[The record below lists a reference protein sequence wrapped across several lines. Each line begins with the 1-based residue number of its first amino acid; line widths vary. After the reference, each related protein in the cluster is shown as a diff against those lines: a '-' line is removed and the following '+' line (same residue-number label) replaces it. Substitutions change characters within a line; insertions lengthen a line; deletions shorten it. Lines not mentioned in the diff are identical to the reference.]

1 MRTSSRSRY
10 AAIAAAVFAAVAA
23 VVAPAG
29 QVHAAP
35 APAPCAAP
43 ADSGATSASA
53 LAPFK
58 VWLAGDSTVA
68 NGGSTCPV
76 GWGREFDRLF
86 NDDVTVVNNAVGGRS
101 IQTWLYE
108 SNVKSTKDS
117 AGECVVSPRTY
128 ASRWADMLSTNGMR
142 AGDWLIIQ
150 FGINDGDPN
159 CPRHVGTARY
169 RELLSTMAREAKARG
184 VKPVYVTPVAAIRC
198 SGSTAV
204 GNRGFV
210 GETTAQ
216 GQADQVPVID
226 LHQRSV
232 ALYNSLRLC
241 PNNGDYTQG
250 AVGAFFCNDHT
261 HFEAAGAARIAE
273 VVAAALREQGIG
285 LASSLRQ
292 AAASYSLV
300 AQHSGKAADI
310 HAASTAAGAGLVQWT
325 ANGRP
330 NQQFEFITTGDG
342 HVRVKARH
350 SGLVL
355 QVSGN
360 GNGADITQQ
369 PDTGATSQQWRV
381 VDHGGDVIS
390 LVNRQSGLAMDV
402 WERSTADGARITQY
416 TYTGSPNQ
424 RFNRLPG

>member
-1 MRTSSRSRY
+1 MRISSRNRY
-10 AAIAAAVFAAVAA
+10 LAVAAAVFAAMAA
-23 VVAPAG
+23 VVAPVG
-29 QVHAAP
+29 QAQAAP

-43 ADSGATSASA
+43 QADGPGIAAT
-53 LAPFK
+53 PFK
-58 VWLAGDSTVA
+58 VWLAGDSTMA
-68 NGGSTCPV
+68 NGSGTCPV

-128 ASRWADMLSTNGMR
+128 ASRWAGMLSTNGMK

-150 FGINDGDPN
+150 FGINDGDRN
-159 CPRHVGTARY
+159 CPRHVGTTRY

-184 VKPVYVTPVAAIRC
+184 VKPVYVTPVSAIRC

-204 GNRGFV
+204 GTRGFV
-210 GETTAQ
+210 NETIAQ

-226 LHQRSV
+226 LHQRSI

-241 PNNGDYTQG
+241 PNDGNYTQG
-250 AVGAFFCNDHT
+250 PVGAFFCNDHT
-261 HFEAAGAARIAE
+261 HFEAYGAARIAE
-273 VVAAALREQGIG
+273 VVAGALRDQGIG
-285 LASSLRQ
+285 LAASLRQ
-292 AAASYSLV
+292 ATASYSLV

-310 HAASTAAGAGLVQWT
+310 YESSTAAGARLVQWT
-325 ANGRP
+325 ANSRT
-330 NQQFEFITTGDG
+330 NQQFEFIDTGDG
-342 HVRVKARH
+342 HVRIKARH

-360 GNGADITQQ
+360 ENGADITQQ

-402 WERSTADGARITQY
+402 WEKSTADGARISQY
-416 TYTGSPNQ
+416 TYSGSPNQ
-424 RFNRLPG
+424 RFSRLRG

>member
-1 MRTSSRSRY
+1 MRISSRIRY
-10 AAIAAAVFAAVAA
+10 LAVAA
-23 VVAPAG
+23 VTFAAMAAVVVPA
-29 QVHAAP
+29 QAAP

-43 ADSGATSASA
+43 QADSGAGAA
-53 LAPFK
+53 AAPFK
-58 VWLAGDSTVA
+58 VWLAGDSTMA
-68 NGGSTCPV
+68 NGSGTCPV

-117 AGECVVSPRTY
+117 TGECVVSPRTY
-128 ASRWADMLSTNGMR
+128 ASRWADMLSTNGMQ

-150 FGINDGDPN
+150 FGINDGDSS
-159 CPRHVGTARY
+159 CPRHVGTTRY
-169 RELLSTMAREAKARG
+169 RQLLSTMASEAKARG
-184 VKPVYVTPVAAIRC
+184 VKPVYVTPVAAITC

-210 GETTAQ
+210 NETIAQ
-216 GQADQVPVID
+216 AQADQVPVID

-273 VVAAALREQGIG
+273 VVAGALRDQGIA
-285 LASSLRQ
+285 LASSLRSTSS
-292 AAASYSLV
+292 AYSLV

-310 HAASTAAGAGLVQWT
+310 YEASTAAGARLVQWT
-325 ANGRP
+325 ANGRT
-330 NQQFEFITTGDG
+330 NQQFEFIDAGG
-342 HVRVKARH
+342 GYVRLKARH

-355 QVSGN
+355 QVAGN

-369 PDTGATSQQWRV
+369 PDTGATSQQWQV
-381 VDHGGDVIS
+381 IDHGSDVIS
-390 LVNRQSGLAMDV
+390 LINRQSGLAMDV
-402 WERSTADGARITQY
+402 FEKSTADGARISQY
-416 TYTGSPNQ
+416 TYNDSPNQ
-424 RFNRLPG
+424 RFTRVRG